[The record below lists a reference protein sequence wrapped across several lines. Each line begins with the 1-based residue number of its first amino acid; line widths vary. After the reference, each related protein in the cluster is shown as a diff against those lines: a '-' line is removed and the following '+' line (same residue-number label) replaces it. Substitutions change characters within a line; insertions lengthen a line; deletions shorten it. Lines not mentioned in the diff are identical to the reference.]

1 MTEKE
6 KKVLKAT
13 IMGLC
18 MPLGL
23 QNLSSPVGPLADET
37 SSWLPTYRYLDGGY
51 TDNTGLTHTIARMQA
66 DCSAPNSMY
75 DCSEGVRAAV
85 MNSGSRDP
93 TRGSIKV
100 DAMFANYT
108 GNTPFPNIAG
118 PGYPLQI
125 FNESWPGNDDPGW
138 TMYSNYTYLFHFKN
152 GTEMVPET
160 VVSWVWQGNVTTV
173 DNAAFGVAAGTQV
186 NLALFMA
193 DHPSEDKVISTGSNA
208 TFAFSTVYSQVAQ
221 VHADSAQAYLEMW
234 AAGSRYSSRDFASE
248 ASYTDSNEL

>member
-6 KKVLKAT
+6 KRPIKFF
-13 IMGLC
+13 IMNFC

-23 QNLSSPVGPLADET
+23 QNLSPPVGGPLPDET

-51 TDNTGLTHTIARMQA
+51 TDNSGLTHTIARMQA

-85 MNSGSRDP
+85 MFSGSRDP
-93 TRGSIKV
+93 TPKV
-100 DAMFANYT
+100 DAMFADYT

-118 PGYPLQI
+118 PGYPIQI
-125 FNESWPGNDDPGW
+125 FKQGWPGNDDPGW
-138 TMYSNYTYLFHFKN
+138 TMYSNHTYRFHFKN

-193 DHPSEDKVISTGSNA
+193 DHPSEDKIISTGSNA

-221 VHADSAQAYLEMW
+221 VHADSAQTYLEMW
-234 AAGSRYSSRDFASE
+234 AAG